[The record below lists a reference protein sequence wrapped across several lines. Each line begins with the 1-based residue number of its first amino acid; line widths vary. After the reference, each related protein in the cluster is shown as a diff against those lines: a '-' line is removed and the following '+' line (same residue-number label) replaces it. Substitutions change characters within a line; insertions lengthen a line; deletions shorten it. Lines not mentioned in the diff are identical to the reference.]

1 MCLFMFTS
9 PKKERKLPQSYNIE
23 LQNIYIKVLS
33 ECLPEEKISR
43 KAEAV
48 EFFFCKVNNNITQ
61 QNNQIEKG
69 NKSCLNYT

>member
-1 MCLFMFTS
+1 MSFHVHK
-9 PKKERKLPQSYNIE
+9 PKKRKLPQSYNIE

-48 EFFFCKVNNNITQ
+48 EFFLCKINNSITQ